1 MRPNKLSCWIYGL
14 TLCALTIGGMDAAL
28 ADKLEPPK
36 ADNDTRNEYNWSLS
50 DMKDLKPSEFP
61 QPYKLNWTNGWTPD
75 FELQLSSL
83 TFDDTGSVF
92 WTATEKGPSLVQFMT
107 SSDGVVSKIS
117 SFDTGGEKGALHLEA
132 IDLYE
137 NSLFA
142 IAESGHIYEWK
153 LENDKGSIPVL
164 SKDIRRK
171 VELES
176 KKGNQRYYYPLK
188 NNYGWEGIA
197 VTKDNIWAVF
207 EGAAVLKGKE
217 RYKPETF
224 KGFLGAVL
232 TNFKL
237 PNAKQ
242 SKQRNWIFD
251 PRQII
256 PNCPKE
262 NVRLCALEWDGDHL
276 LALVSWYNGTAN
288 DHWLLAI
295 DVAYL
300 ERHNK
305 LVDSIMSD
313 LAKEP
318 KDHEKRARIKED
330 LRKVGMQYV
339 DESLQ
344 LVTLTPKEAK
354 NMPNVPETKPY
365 IQFIDKIS
373 KPEGIEHQVINWEG
387 MAIQVV
393 GNKKYLCLIS
403 DDIEGDAVWKKED
416 LPPYSKNEATFF
428 LRIPLVEKE
437 VSSRSTK

>member
-1 MRPNKLSCWIYGL
+1 MRPNKLSSWIYGL
-14 TLCALTIGGMDAAL
+14 TLCALIIGGMDPAL
-28 ADKLEPPK
+28 ADELEHPK
-36 ADNDTRNEYNWSLS
+36 ADNDTRNEYNWSLPNK
-50 DMKDLKPSEFP
+50 KDLKPSEFP

-107 SSDGVVSKIS
+107 SSDGVVSQIS

-153 LENDKGSIPVL
+153 LDNDKGLKPEL

-176 KKGNQRYYYPLK
+176 KYGNRRYYYSLK
-188 NNYGWEGIA
+188 GNYGWEGIA

-207 EGAAVLKGKE
+207 EGAAVLE
-217 RYKPETF
+217 RDEKYDQEMF
-224 KGFLGAVL
+224 KGFSGAVL
-232 TNFKL
+232 TNLKL

-251 PRQII
+251 PRLII
-256 PNCPKE
+256 PKCPKE
-262 NVRLCALEWDGDHL
+262 DVRLCALEWDGDHL
-276 LALVSWYNGTAN
+276 LLLASWYNGTAN

-295 DVAYL
+295 DVKYL
-300 ERHNK
+300 EQHNK
-305 LVDSIMSD
+305 LVDNVMSK
-313 LAKEP
+313 LAKEHH
-318 KDHEKRARIKED
+318 DDEKRARIKAD
-330 LRKVGMQYV
+330 LCKVGMQYV
-339 DESLQ
+339 DDSLQ
-344 LVTLTPKEAK
+344 LVTLTPKGTK
-354 NMPNVPETKPY
+354 NMPNVLETKPY
-365 IQFIDKIS
+365 IQFIGKIP
-373 KPEGIEHQVINWEG
+373 KPDGDEHKLINWEG

-403 DDIEGDAVWKKED
+403 DDIEGNAVWEKED
-416 LPPYSKNEATFF
+416 IPPHSKNEKTFF
-428 LRIPLVEKE
+428 LRIPLVEKKK
-437 VSSRSTK
+437 R